1 MFRKQVRDHADNAW
15 LGRIVLIRPPSFAAL
30 SSIAAV
36 FALLLAAFLFVGEY
50 TRKARVSGV
59 LVPTQGVIKI
69 LAQQAGV
76 VEAVHAI
83 EGRAV
88 EKDAALVVLGDGRSA
103 DDRDVGAAVA
113 GRLAEKEEAI
123 EEQREHA
130 AAAMRIEQAAL
141 ELKRDGLAREIE
153 RLDAELEAQ
162 LRRSKIAG
170 DALARAMA
178 LERTG
183 FVSAAAL
190 DREQD
195 ARLDQQARLES
206 LRRTQLS
213 LAREMSSV
221 EFDMQ
226 VSRSRA
232 RSQLAILE
240 GQRASLA
247 QEKLERAL
255 QYRAAIVAP
264 VAGTV
269 ATVLVQGG
277 QMVTPGTALV
287 AIIPADATLEAQLF
301 LPSRSIGFVHPG
313 EEVLLR
319 YLAFPHQKFGMHR
332 ATITAVARNPM
343 LPGELGFTPS
353 DGTREPL
360 YRVKATLDAQAIA
373 AYGRLEPL
381 QAGMQLEA
389 DILLDRRRLIE
400 WIFEPLLSLAGRA

>member
-15 LGRIVLIRPPSFAAL
+15 LGRIVLVRPPSFALL
-30 SSIAAV
+30 SAIAGA
-36 FALLLAAFLFVGEY
+36 FALLLIAFFFFGEY

-88 EKDAALVVLGDGRSA
+88 EKDAPLVVVGDARSA
-103 DDRDVGAAVA
+103 NDRDVGAAVA
-113 GRLAEKEEAI
+113 ARLADKEKAI
-123 EEQREHA
+123 EQQREHA
-130 AAAMRIEQAAL
+130 AAAMRMEQAAL
-141 ELKRDGLAREIE
+141 ELRRDGLAREID
-153 RLDAELEAQ
+153 RLDAELDAQ

-170 DALARAMA
+170 DALARAVA

-183 FVSAAAL
+183 FVSIAAL
-190 DREQD
+190 DHERD
-195 ARLDQQARLES
+195 ATLDQQARLES

-213 LAREMSSV
+213 LEREMSSV
-221 EFDMQ
+221 GFDMQ

-232 RSQLAILE
+232 RSQLAVLE
-240 GQRASLA
+240 GQRASLE

-264 VAGTV
+264 AAGTV
-269 ATVLVQGG
+269 ATVLVQAG

-301 LPSRSIGFVHPG
+301 LPSRSIGFVHAG

-353 DGTREPL
+353 DGAREPL
-360 YRVKATLDAQAIA
+360 YRVKASLDAQAIA

-381 QAGMQLEA
+381 QAGMQFEA

>member
-1 MFRKQVRDHADNAW
+1 MFRKQVRDHKDNAW
-15 LGRIVLIRPPSFAAL
+15 LGRIVLIRPPAFTLVSALAAG
-30 SSIAAV
+30 
-36 FALLLAAFLFVGEY
+36 FTLLLVAFFVLGEY

-76 VEAVHAI
+76 VAAVHAV
-83 EGRAV
+83 EGSPV
-88 EKDAALVVLGDGRSA
+88 KKDAPLLVIGDGRTA
-103 DDRDVGAAVA
+103 DDRDIAAA
-113 GRLAEKEEAI
+113 MASRLGEKERAI
-123 EEQREHA
+123 EEQRDHT
-130 AAAMRIEQAAL
+130 AAAMRMEQASL
-141 ELKRDGLAREIE
+141 ERRRDGLAREVE
-153 RLDAELEAQ
+153 RLDAELDLQ
-162 LRRSKIAG
+162 RRRSE
-170 DALARAMA
+170 LAQTAVARTRS

-190 DREQD
+190 DRDRD
-195 ARLDQQARLES
+195 ASLDQEAHLET
-206 LRRTQLS
+206 LRRARLS
-213 LAREMSSV
+213 LAREMDSV
-221 EFDMQ
+221 DYEIEA
-226 VSRSRA
+226 SRSRA
-232 RSQLAILE
+232 RSQLAALE
-240 GQRASLA
+240 GQRATLA
-247 QEKLERAL
+247 QERLERAL

-264 VAGTV
+264 AAGTV
-269 ATVLVQGG
+269 ATVLVQPG

-319 YLAFPHQKFGMHR
+319 YLAFPHQKFGMQR
-332 ATITAVARNPM
+332 ATITSVSHNPM

-353 DGTREPL
+353 DGAREPL
-360 YRVKATLDAQAIA
+360 YRVKAALESQAIP

-381 QAGMQLEA
+381 QAGMQFEA